1 MGVPDV
7 FPQVSINSPEFHQAS
22 EKFVHL
28 SACRLLTAC
37 FKWYYTGFFQSER
50 RASCADHLAWHWY
63 LEI

>member
-7 FPQVSINSPEFHQAS
+7 VPQVSINSPEFHQRY

-28 SACRLLTAC
+28 SACRLLTAG
-37 FKWYYTGFFQSER
+37 FKWYYTGFFQGIRLPSH
-50 RASCADHLAWHWY
+50 ADHFAWFLY